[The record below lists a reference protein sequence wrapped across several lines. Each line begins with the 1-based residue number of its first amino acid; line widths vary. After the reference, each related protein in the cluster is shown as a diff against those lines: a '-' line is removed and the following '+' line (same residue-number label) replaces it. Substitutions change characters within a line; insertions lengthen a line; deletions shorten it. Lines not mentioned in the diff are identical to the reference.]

1 MVEVGNRTHPRLP
14 RLLIVDDNRDA
25 ADSLAMLLDL
35 WGYAPRVAYD
45 GPTALD
51 LIRGERP
58 DGVLLDLGLPGVDG
72 FQLASDLR
80 RQPECVD
87 TPLIAVTGY
96 GGPAYRDRAR
106 AAGFDHFLV
115 KPVDPV
121 GLQELLGE
129 LLRVRLL
136 AVRMEGLAR
145 RHAQLAGEAAAL
157 MDAARD
163 QVALLRRTLAGP
175 ADQAANS

>member
-1 MVEVGNRTHPRLP
+1 MVVAGNRADVGSP

-25 ADSLAMLLDL
+25 ADSLALLLGL
-35 WGYAPRVAYD
+35 WGYRPQVAYD

-51 LIRGERP
+51 LIRAECP

-72 FQLASDLR
+72 FQLAAAVRGRPDST
-80 RQPECVD
+80 E

-96 GGPAYRDRAR
+96 GTPAHREQAR

-115 KPVDPV
+115 KPVDPL
-121 GLQELLGE
+121 GLQELLGD

-136 AVRMEGLAR
+136 AVRMDELAR
-145 RHAQLAGEAAAL
+145 RHAALADEAAVL
-157 MDAARD
+157 MNAARE
-163 QVALLRRTLAGP
+163 QVAILRHTLAAK
-175 ADQAANS
+175 ADSPSRS